1 MVTGVVPH
9 VGGPILPPG
18 EPKTLI
24 AGLPAARLG
33 DMAVC
38 AGGPD
43 VIAMGSFTVL
53 IGGKP
58 AARLGDMT
66 AHGGSIVVGCPTVLI
81 GDSGGGAGSPAG
93 FTMSAAKASGAAF
106 TQTKCVSD
114 GVQETADAAFAS
126 AQGDESK
133 SSWIE
138 IELRDGDG
146 APVPFVRYRVIPPDE
161 RIREGTLD
169 HNGFA
174 RVGGIDPGQCKIL
187 FPDLDGR
194 SWAPADAGA
203 AGLLVAPGSDE
214 PLPTPIDPPAPPP
227 VPPAPIPIDPDEPGP
242 VPPPVVA
249 APPSIRGETIAL
261 RTVGGPTIRPA
272 SIALRVVAA
281 PAIRPGSVSLRVVA
295 APSIRSQSV
304 TFKLVAS
311 PSIRPQS
318 VTLKKK

>member
-1 MVTGVVPH
+1 
-9 VGGPILPPG
+9 
-18 EPKTLI
+18 
-24 AGLPAARLG
+24 
-33 DMAVC
+33 MAVC

-58 AARLGDMT
+58 AARLGDTT

-93 FTMSAAKASGAAF
+93 FTMSAAKAAGAAF
-106 TQTKCVSD
+106 AQTKCVSD
-114 GVQETADAAFAS
+114 GVKETSDAAFAS

-138 IELRDGDG
+138 IELKDDDG
-146 APVPFVRYRVIPPDE
+146 APVPFVRFRVIPPDE
-161 RIREGTLD
+161 RVREGTLD
-169 HNGFA
+169 DKGFA
-174 RVGGIDPGQCKIL
+174 RIGGIDPGQCKIL

-194 SWAPADAGA
+194 GWAPVDAGP
-203 AGLLVAPGSDE
+203 AGVLVAPGSDE
-214 PLPTPIDPPAPPP
+214 PLPTPIEQPAPPP
-227 VPPAPIPIDPDEPGP
+227 APPAPIPVDPDEPDLVSTP
-242 VPPPVVA
+242 VA
-249 APPSIRGETIAL
+249 GGPPSIRAATIAL
-261 RTVGGPTIRPA
+261 RTVGGPTIKPA
-272 SIALRVVAA
+272 SISLRVVAA
-281 PAIRPGSVSLRVVA
+281 PTIRGSSVSLRVVA

-304 TFKLVAS
+304 TFRLVAG